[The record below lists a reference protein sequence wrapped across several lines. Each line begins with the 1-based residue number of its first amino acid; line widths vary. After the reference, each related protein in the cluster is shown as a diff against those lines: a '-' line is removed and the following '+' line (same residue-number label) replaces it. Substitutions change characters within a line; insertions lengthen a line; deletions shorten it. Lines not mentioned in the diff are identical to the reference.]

1 MGVKPAHEMGQEET
15 AVTTL
20 LQVATAV
27 PVQATTGQE

>member
-1 MGVKPAHEMGQEET
+1 MGVKPARFNQEET
-15 AVTTL
+15 AVTPL